1 MFVFIESLIHFDYSN
16 SRNIVYWISF
26 VFMYKINLIRA
37 KSILTKSGLPVSD
50 YVVNPYVGCRFGCKY
65 CYASFI
71 GRWKH
76 PGEQWGE
83 FVDVK
88 INAAEV
94 LKKELAKKKSKNFG
108 SIFFGSVTDPYQG
121 LEAKY
126 KITRKCL
133 EVIADFKYK
142 GSVSLLTKS
151 PLVLRDIDIL
161 KRIKKMSVGLTITST
176 DDLVS
181 KYLETYAPP
190 AEERI
195 KSLKKLKD
203 AGIETYAFVGPLL
216 PNFVWEKG
224 NLEKLFQK
232 LAETKVDEIWVEHI
246 NLSRYI
252 KERLFL
258 YLKKDYPRQLKSF
271 QEAEKIEYQK
281 QLEKII
287 FDLIKKYKLKLAC
300 QKILSHKKT

>member
-1 MFVFIESLIHFDYSN
+1 
-16 SRNIVYWISF
+16 
-26 VFMYKINLIRA
+26 MYKIKLLQA
-37 KSILTKSGLPVSD
+37 KSILTKSDLPTSD
-50 YVVNPYVGCRFGCKY
+50 YVINPYLGCRFGCKY

-76 PGEQWGE
+76 PGEKWGE

-88 INAAEV
+88 INAADI
-94 LKKELAKKKSKNFG
+94 LQKELKRKKSKNFG

-126 KITRKCL
+126 KITRQCL
-133 EVIADFKYK
+133 QVIADFGYED
-142 GSVSLLTKS
+142 SVSLLTKS
-151 PLVLRDIDIL
+151 PLVLRDIDAF
-161 KRIKKMSVGLTITST
+161 KKIKQMSVGLTTTST
-176 DDLVS
+176 DDPIS

-190 AEERI
+190 AEKRI
-195 KSLKKLKD
+195 KALKKLKD

-246 NLSRYI
+246 NLSSYI
-252 KERLFL
+252 KERLFA
-258 YLKKDYPRQLKSF
+258 YLKKDHPQELKKF
-271 QEAEKIEYQK
+271 QEAEKTHYRK
-281 QLEKII
+281 KLERIVLA
-287 FDLIKKYKLKLAC
+287 LIKKYHLKLAC
-300 QKILSHKKT
+300 QKILFHKK

>member
-1 MFVFIESLIHFDYSN
+1 MYS
-16 SRNIVYWISF
+16 
-26 VFMYKINLIRA
+26 INLVPA
-37 KSILTKSGLPVSD
+37 KSILTKSGLPASD
-50 YVVNPYVGCRFGCKY
+50 YVINPYVGCRFGCKY

-71 GRWKH
+71 GRWRH

-88 INAAEV
+88 INAAEI
-94 LKKELAKKKSKNFG
+94 LKKELEKKKSKNFG

-126 KITRKCL
+126 KITRQCL
-133 EVIADFKYK
+133 EIIADFKYR
-142 GSVSLLTKS
+142 GFVSLLTKS
-151 PLVLRDIDIL
+151 PLVLRDIDIF
-161 KRIKKMSVGLTITST
+161 KKIKQMSVGLTITST
-176 DDLVS
+176 NDQVS

-190 AEERI
+190 TEERI
-195 KSLKKLKD
+195 KALKKLKD

-232 LAETKVDEIWVEHI
+232 LAETKVDEIWIEHI

-252 KERLFL
+252 KERLFS
-258 YLKKDYPRQLKSF
+258 YLKKDCPRELKKF
-271 QEAEKIEYQK
+271 QEAEKSQYRK
-281 QLEKII
+281 RLEEIV
-287 FDLIKKYKLKLAC
+287 FDLIKKYRLKLAC
-300 QKILSHKKT
+300 QKILFHKN

>member
-1 MFVFIESLIHFDYSN
+1 
-16 SRNIVYWISF
+16 
-26 VFMYKINLIRA
+26 MYKIKSIQA
-37 KSILTKSGLPVSD
+37 KSILTKSGLPYSD
-50 YVVNPYVGCRFGCKY
+50 YVINPYVGCRFGCKY

-76 PGEQWGE
+76 PGEEWGE

-88 INAAEV
+88 INAPEI
-94 LKKELAKKKSKNFG
+94 LKKELEKKKSKNFG

-133 EVIADFKYK
+133 GVIANFKYK

-151 PLVLRDIDIL
+151 PLVLRDVDVL

-176 DDLVS
+176 DDPVS
-181 KYLETYAPP
+181 QYLETFAPK

-195 KSLKKLKD
+195 KTLKKLKE
-203 AGIETYAFVGPLL
+203 AEIETYAFVGPLL

-224 NLEKLFQK
+224 NLEKLFRK
-232 LAETKVDEIWVEHI
+232 LAEARVDEIWVEHI

-258 YLKKDYPRQLKSF
+258 YLKKDYPNELQKF
-271 QEAEKIEYQK
+271 QEAEKTEYRR
-281 QLEKII
+281 QLEVII
-287 FDLIKKYKLKLAC
+287 FDLIKKYRLKLAC
-300 QKILSHKKT
+300 QKILFHKN